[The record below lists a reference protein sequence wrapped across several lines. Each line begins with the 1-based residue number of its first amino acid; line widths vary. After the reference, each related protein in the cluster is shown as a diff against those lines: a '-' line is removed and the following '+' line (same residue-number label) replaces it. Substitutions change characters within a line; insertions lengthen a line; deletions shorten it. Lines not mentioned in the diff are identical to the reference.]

1 MSPASGTVRYLIRFV
16 LSAVLLSLLACSKPW
31 GGNDDDSPIIL
42 SGTVEAREADLSF
55 QVGGR
60 IVSLSV
66 DEGAAVESGSTVA
79 LLDDADYKLSLER
92 ARAES
97 AAANAAVVQARAR
110 LKFTRADLAR
120 ISHLAQKDLVA
131 PEQLEQ
137 AQLQNESAAADL
149 ARATAQVAVARAA
162 LDTAKRQLDYVRL
175 TAPKA
180 GIVSERLAETGE
192 VVPAGKT
199 VLRLAETAHPWVRAY
214 VSETD
219 LARVRLGQ
227 AAEVRVD
234 GVPDKV
240 FPGRLSF
247 IAPKAE
253 FTPKTVETRALRV
266 DLVYRIRVEVDN
278 PNGVLKIGMPADV
291 TLKRA
296 SRS

>member
-1 MSPASGTVRYLIRFV
+1 MSPASATLRYLKRFV
-16 LSAVLLSLLACSKPW
+16 LSAVLLSLPACSNPW

-60 IVSLSV
+60 IASLGV
-66 DEGAAVESGSTVA
+66 DEGAAVEPGSTVA
-79 LLDDADYKLSLER
+79 LLDDADYKLNLKR
-92 ARAES
+92 AHAEN

-120 ISHLAQKDLVA
+120 ISHLAQKNLVA

-162 LDTAKRQLDYVRL
+162 LDSAKRQLDYVRL

-180 GIVSERLAETGE
+180 GIISERLAETGE

-219 LARVRLGQ
+219 LARLRLGQ
-227 AAEVRVD
+227 AVEVRVD

-278 PNGVLKIGMPADV
+278 PDGVLKIGMPADV
-291 TLKRA
+291 TLKPA
-296 SRS
+296 AKS